1 MPENQQIIRD
11 SKGNKIGVFL
21 PIEEYEKILDQLEEL
36 EDIKAYDEYKASE
49 EESIPLREA
58 IKQRKR
64 QDG

>member
-1 MPENQQIIRD
+1 MPDNQQIIRD

-21 PIEEYEKILDQLEEL
+21 PIEAYEKILDQLEEL
-36 EDIKAYDEYKASE
+36 EYIKSCDEYKASK